1 MVTTII
7 CLAVFTLVST
17 YIVLVLRAKRR
28 KTSLTRINPKWEI

>member
-7 CLAVFTLVST
+7 FLAVFAIVST
-17 YIVLVLRAKRR
+17 YIILVFRAKRR